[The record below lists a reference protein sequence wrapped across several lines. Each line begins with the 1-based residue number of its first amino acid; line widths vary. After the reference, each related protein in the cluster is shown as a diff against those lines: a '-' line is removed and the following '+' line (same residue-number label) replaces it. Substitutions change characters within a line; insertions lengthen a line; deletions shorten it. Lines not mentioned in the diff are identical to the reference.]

1 HGIAVF
7 DGIVDCL
14 RAGHRRP
21 DLRTRRLQVVRSVGQ
36 LDLVACRTRDRRY
49 AGIWELGHRLV
60 DARVTGGRDVT
71 DLLVHD
77 IRAGIDVIVPNDP
90 IRKGHFGSKPK
101 FRLCSG
107 ALIAVTTELD
117 DCAVGPSKNEIAAGP
132 NKLRSIFVNG
142 RVARQAAGKGDRL
155 TTELD
160 DRAVS
165 AAT

>member
-1 HGIAVF
+1 ACDLPGIHGVDRGAPRRIRDIPAAVGNPRPGAEQTATDRHGIAVF

-21 DLRTRRLQVVRSVGQ
+21 DLRTGRLQVVRSVGQ

-71 DLLVHD
+71 NLLVHD

-90 IRKGHFGSKPK
+90 IRKGHFGSKP
-101 FRLCSG
+101 
-107 ALIAVTTELD
+107 
-117 DCAVGPSKNEIAAGP
+117 
-132 NKLRSIFVNG
+132 
-142 RVARQAAGKGDRL
+142 
-155 TTELD
+155 
-160 DRAVS
+160 
-165 AAT
+165 